1 MQPIVVMG
9 ASGSGKST
17 VGELLAR
24 HLDVS
29 FVDGDDLHPI
39 ANKQKMSAGIAL
51 NDQDRAPWLDAVA
64 AVIAQGNVVLACS
77 ALRRRYRDRLRKAA
91 PALALVY
98 LSGSRELLAERLTG
112 RHHQFMP
119 AKLLDSQLQT
129 LEIPDADEQALTV
142 EILSPPAAIV
152 DRIIAAYSR
161 APAGSGSE

>member
-1 MQPIVVMG
+1 MQPVVVMG
-9 ASGSGKST
+9 ASGSGKTT

-24 HLDVS
+24 RLDVS

-39 ANKQKMSAGIAL
+39 TNKQKMSAGIAL
-51 NDQDRAPWLDAVA
+51 KDQDRAPWLDAVA
-64 AVIAQGNVVLACS
+64 AVLAQGNVVLACS

-98 LSGSRELLAERLTG
+98 LRGSRELLAERLTG

-142 EILSPPAAIV
+142 EIVSSPAAIV

-161 APAGSGSE
+161 APAGSGPE